1 MTIPKNTKIFFIG
14 YNKSATSSIHTLF
27 LSLGYKCTHNSYKW
41 DLENFHVFSDTG
53 SVPFINFD
61 EKFVYNGNGN
71 YDTQNKVTNFEA
83 FIKLYN
89 QYPDAIYVLNTRS
102 LKKWLISRYKH
113 GFSRDNGNKN
123 WAWPIDEKLTIKWIQ
138 DREKYYNNII
148 NFFSNKIE
156 KLIIISIEK
165 PFWQKELLSFLS
177 IKKNVPEEIQN
188 KRDKSIHKNN
198 IISHVNDILNN
209 LEYNNHDSV
218 LFDTNP
224 QIIRKFKN
232 NL

>member
-1 MTIPKNTKIFFIG
+1 MTIPENTKIFFIG
-14 YNKSATSSIHTLF
+14 YNKTATSSIHSLF
-27 LSLGYKCTHNSYKW
+27 LSLGYKCSHHPYKW
-41 DLENFHVFSDTG
+41 DLKKFDVFSDTG
-53 SVPFINFD
+53 SVPFIKFDDNFN
-61 EKFVYNGNGN
+61 YNGNGN
-71 YDTQNKVTNFEA
+71 YDTQNKVTNFNV

-89 QYPDAIYVLNTRS
+89 QYPNAIYVLNTRS

-113 GFSRDNGNKN
+113 GFARNKGDKN
-123 WAWPIDEKLTIKWIQ
+123 WAWPIDEKLTIKWIH

-148 NFFSNKIE
+148 NFFSDKIE

-165 PFWQKELLSFLS
+165 PSWQKELLSFLS
-177 IKKNVPEEIQN
+177 IKKNVPEKIEN
-188 KRDKSIHKNN
+188 KRNKSIHTNN
-198 IISHVNDILNN
+198 IISHVNEILNK

-224 QIIRKFKN
+224 KVISKFKN